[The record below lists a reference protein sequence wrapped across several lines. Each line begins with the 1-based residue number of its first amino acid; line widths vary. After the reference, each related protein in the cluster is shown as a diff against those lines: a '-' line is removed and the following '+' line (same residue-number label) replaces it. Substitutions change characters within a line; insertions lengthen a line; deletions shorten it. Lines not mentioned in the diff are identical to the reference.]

1 MFVLPQA
8 NIYNCSVSFESD
20 LLYKRL
26 SGLHTIL
33 PVETWFHLC
42 LQAIDAAKKN
52 GGVSTSYQSVPNT
65 SVSTSYQSLPN
76 TAVAPRPTGKT
87 LGMSRR
93 GVRGSFIPPMRGAN
107 GASAGGAPTPAAAA
121 AVPRGNSSAEN
132 GQEEATRKW

>member
-1 MFVLPQA
+1 M
-8 NIYNCSVSFESD
+8 
-20 LLYKRL
+20 
-26 SGLHTIL
+26 
-33 PVETWFHLC
+33 
-42 LQAIDAAKKN
+42 
-52 GGVSTSYQSVPNT
+52 PNT

-76 TAVAPRPTGKT
+76 ATVAPRPTGKT

-121 AVPRGNSSAEN
+121 VPRGNSSTEN

>member
-1 MFVLPQA
+1 M
-8 NIYNCSVSFESD
+8 
-20 LLYKRL
+20 
-26 SGLHTIL
+26 HTIL

-76 TAVAPRPTGKT
+76 ATVAPRPTGKT

-121 AVPRGNSSAEN
+121 VPRGNSSTEN